1 MTACRLPGS
10 FLDVLPNVRSPTPT
24 QSKVHTGAGEI
35 QDNIS
40 CMDYTTSEFL
50 LFPRLT
56 NSWLLPTERLVAAWT
71 ACTVQKKK
79 HGGSREHERAS
90 HVLHV
95 WSAAW
100 PAGKELKSNQ
110 HTHVIHNSN
119 TIETNDHHPRL
130 PDCVEVWWIQPQG
143 RFWASRLVSR

>member
-56 NSWLLPTERLVAAWT
+56 KSWLLPIQRLVAAWT

-79 HGGSREHERAS
+79 HGGSREHDRAS
-90 HVLHV
+90 HVLHA

-110 HTHVIHNSN
+110 HTHMLSTTLTQKKPT
-119 TIETNDHHPRL
+119 TITHVYRIVLRYGGFNRKADFGP
-130 PDCVEVWWIQPQG
+130 PD
-143 RFWASRLVSR
+143 